1 MPEVTPMNYE
11 LGIRTLK
18 ARLPEDALNDFNV
31 HEARLL
37 ENMRRERLYGSTET
51 TRAERAAIVDALN
64 QLAQT
69 RLGMS
74 FNELCQPAKAPAYST
89 HDVSRADRPRE
100 GDTASLRRQLEEA
113 EKNLRLIEERKSQ
126 YVLEV
131 DVPLQLIKEER
142 SLRERIGELEREL
155 NGLDIGRPPLPA
167 TTHVLTFDRLSP
179 VDFERLCLW
188 LVEREGYTRAEHL
201 GLAGSEQG
209 RDVVAYRPTPRGEEL
224 WYFQCKRYRSI
235 NTKTL
240 SDEVDKYLQ
249 LAQDKPHLR
258 PAGVVFVISCAVSAK
273 VREEVG
279 TYCEQH
285 DLAHEF
291 WGLTELDMRV
301 KHHPDLLQEFFNLA
315 P

>member
-1 MPEVTPMNYE
+1 MPEVTPMDHE

-74 FNELCQPAKAPAYST
+74 FNELCQPAKPPVDSATSPA
-89 HDVSRADRPRE
+89 RE
-100 GDTASLRRQLEEA
+100 RQEREVASLRAQLEQARE
-113 EKNLRLIEERKSQ
+113 NLRLIEERKSQ

-131 DVPLQLIKEER
+131 DVPLQLTKEER
-142 SLRERIGELEREL
+142 RLRERIGELEREL
-155 NGLDIGRPPLPA
+155 NGLETRRPPLPA
-167 TTHVLTFDRLSP
+167 TTHVLTFNRLSP

-209 RDVVAYRPTPRGEEL
+209 RDVIAYRPISQGEEL
-224 WYFQCKRYRSI
+224 WYFQCKRYSSI
-235 NTKTL
+235 GARTL
-240 SDEVDKYLQ
+240 RDEVDKYLK
-249 LAQDKPHLR
+249 LAQEKPHLL
-258 PAGVVFVISCAVSAK
+258 PAGVVFVVSCAVSAK
-273 VREEVG
+273 AREEVG
-279 TYCEQH
+279 DYCDQH
-285 DLAHEF
+285 GLAYEF
-291 WGLTELDMRV
+291 WALTELDMRV
-301 KHHPDLLQEFFNLA
+301 KRHPDLLREFFNVTS
-315 P
+315 